1 MIGKALCFLKCL
13 VRNDC
18 PLKIRGKELF
28 SIMVVLITG
37 HVSAQDISAK
47 WSKVTQNEAAAI
59 RNVDSLSTQVQKSYG
74 LDKAKADAEVK
85 QFMGAR
91 TF

>member
-1 MIGKALCFLKCL
+1 MT
-13 VRNDC
+13 N
-18 PLKIRGKELF
+18 
-28 SIMVVLITG
+28 SN

-47 WSKVTQNEAAAI
+47 IKNT
-59 RNVDSLSTQVQKSYG
+59 DSLSAQVQKSYG
-74 LDKAKADAEVK
+74 FDKAKADAEVK